1 MELPFAISN
10 EEAYASLRAMATCA
24 RADGELSAIEE
35 DTLRVAAKL
44 LGVSCDPDHLADI
57 PVDELARVFPE
68 PARRERVVQAMI
80 LMALM
85 DGDVTQAEVALARTY
100 ASELGVDEPRVANL
114 GHVAEGRLRTLWLDL
129 ARRSFARPIFERTL
143 REKGPMGVWKIVGPM
158 VGLAQDPTLARKYIA
173 LGELPEGTFGRAYF
187 RFIVENELGFPGEG
201 IVAEEGVWHDLAHV
215 LAGYDTTP
223 HGEVSVVS
231 FIAGTAREDPFFWLF
246 SIALQFHLAIR
257 VSPYSEGATGH
268 FLPEVVAPALLR
280 GLRVTKDLSRAWDP
294 FPHFARPLRDVRAEL
309 GVPPP

>member
-1 MELPFAISN
+1 
-10 EEAYASLRAMATCA
+10 
-24 RADGELSAIEE
+24 
-35 DTLRVAAKL
+35 
-44 LGVSCDPDHLADI
+44 
-57 PVDELARVFPE
+57 
-68 PARRERVVQAMI
+68 
-80 LMALM
+80 MALM
-85 DGDVTQAEVALARTY
+85 DGDVTQAEVELARRY

-143 REKGPMGVWKIVGPM
+143 REKGPVGLWKIVGPM
-158 VGLAQDPTLARKYIA
+158 VGLAKDPELSRKYIA

-187 RFIVENELGFPGEG
+187 RFIVENDLGFPGEG

-223 HGEVSVVS
+223 RGEVSVVS

-257 VSPYSEGATGH
+257 VSPYSEGGTGH

-280 GLRVTKDLSRAWDP
+280 GLRVSKDLSRAWDP
-294 FPHFARPLRDVRAEL
+294 FPHFARPLEDLRREFS
-309 GVPPP
+309 VPPP